1 MNLLPVLTYIMFPS
15 QLYFVDNFLLAGN
28 NVVLIQL
35 QDEFVDLEK
44 SSLLACATS
53 RPNLIFITQLGP
65 VHAF

>member
-44 SSLLACATS
+44 SSLLACA
-53 RPNLIFITQLGP
+53 
-65 VHAF
+65 